1 MILDSIE
8 DEIKISMRKE
18 DASAN
23 IVMDW
28 SVGKFLDSFY
38 DFLSDVI
45 AAEFMNEFIV
55 IDFFARGA
63 GDSVGIDNE
72 IFFFLF
78 FSLELFFRFT

>member
-23 IVMDW
+23 IVMGW

-55 IDFFARGA
+55 IDFFAGGA